1 MGGRA
6 RRVQGRRARPTLTP
20 GVAPWRGALL
30 AGISVLVLDQ
40 VTKWW
45 VVENLDSGRTIDLFW
60 TLRLRTVFNT
70 GAAFSQG
77 EGLGPIFAVL
87 ILVVVALLVRLGA
100 KADDPIARLCVGG
113 IVGGAFGNLADRAFR
128 SGDGFFGGGVVDF
141 VDFQWWPVFNVAD
154 SVIVVGG
161 LLIVLRGMRIDATR

>member
-30 AGISVLVLDQ
+30 AGTSVLVLDQ

-45 VVENLDSGRTIDLFW
+45 VVENLGSGRTIDLFW

-77 EGLGPIFAVL
+77 QGLGPIFAVL

-100 KADDPIARLCVGG
+100 EAE
-113 IVGGAFGNLADRAFR
+113 
-128 SGDGFFGGGVVDF
+128 S
-141 VDFQWWPVFNVAD
+141 
-154 SVIVVGG
+154 
-161 LLIVLRGMRIDATR
+161 LRGRGRKHDAERPPARRAGAADVRTPSAVSAS